1 MTRILATLCATATLA
16 GCSSVPGRGVRPMK
30 TLATAIAIA
39 AALLLAPVHA
49 KPLREVD
56 ANDGAVIQLHAGNGG
71 LCEGG
76 ARYAEFVPPPPA
88 PRVRGCWTLHGPFV
102 IIVFLDG
109 DTARVP
115 AQLFKDVK
123 EA

>member
-1 MTRILATLCATATLA
+1 MRA
-16 GCSSVPGRGVRPMK
+16 V
-30 TLATAIAIA
+30 IAIA
-39 AALLLAPVHA
+39 AALLLAPAHA

-56 ANDGAVIQLHAGNGG
+56 ANDGADIQLHADSGG
-71 LCEGG
+71 LCEGS
-76 ARYAEFVPPPPA
+76 ARYAEYVPPPPA
-88 PRVRGCWTLHGPFV
+88 PRVRGCWTLQGPFV
-102 IIVFLDG
+102 LIVFLDG